1 VRNATLENAV
11 VTTLTS
17 GGGGAEL
24 ALEVPPG
31 AEGVLLAG
39 QAHKRLV
46 KQAVNPSLLMKAY
59 RAIERGDRFLAS
71 MQKLSFNSSR
81 D

>member
-17 GGGGAEL
+17 GGGGVVL
-24 ALEVPPG
+24 ALAAPPG

-39 QAHKRLV
+39 QAHNRLV
-46 KQAVNPSLLMKAY
+46 KQAMNPSLVMKAY
-59 RAIERGDRFLAS
+59 RAIKQWDRFIAS
-71 MQKLSFNSSR
+71 MQKLSLNSSW